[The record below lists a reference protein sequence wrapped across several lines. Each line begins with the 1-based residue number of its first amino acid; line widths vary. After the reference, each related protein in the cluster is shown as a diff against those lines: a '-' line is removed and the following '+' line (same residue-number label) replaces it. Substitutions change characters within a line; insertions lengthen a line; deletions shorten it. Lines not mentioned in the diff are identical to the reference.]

1 MMIHDFR
8 QVTQSIL
15 VISELQKQ
23 MAEQLNLQ
31 QSRIDILH
39 SEAIQS
45 KVNVDLAK
53 QELVQSKK
61 YFESRQWI
69 AYFLF
74 LMSAL
79 ILTLDWYWK

>member
-1 MMIHDFR
+1 
-8 QVTQSIL
+8 
-15 VISELQKQ
+15 
-23 MAEQLNLQ
+23 MAEQLNVQ
-31 QSRIDILH
+31 QSRIDTLH

-45 KVNVDLAK
+45 KVNMDLAK
-53 QELVQSKK
+53 SELVKSKK

-74 LMSAL
+74 LMSGL